1 MKKFINISL
10 IAGILC
16 LFFGTGL
23 FFVGGAMGGGKVVK
37 KLDFSSML
45 TTDSKNLEKEYA
57 VLEKTKIDD
66 FDKINVK
73 LNTIDFKIV
82 KSDDKNCYIAYNLKK
97 EKGEVTAEYE
107 VSDGEFKLRQ
117 KSNHVTVNMDL
128 SGIEALISGTKDY
141 TQRNQFILYL
151 PEAKQISSAELDMA
165 DGDISVDGLRSD
177 RIDISVDAGDIKLL
191 DTESKEI
198 KIASSDG
205 DMAVKDSKLNTV
217 TINDSYGDIKFE
229 DTDIDSGK
237 ISTNDGDISVK
248 NTNLKGINIT
258 DNYGDIKCND
268 GSFEDIAVKLNDGD
282 LRLEDTKFDG
292 NIKIKS
298 GYGDV
303 KVIGFDDWK
312 GISVNAKTSYGD
324 VSVKNIT
331 DGDKTETSFERN
343 IESPTATLEI
353 KCSDGDIS
361 IR

>member
-1 MKKFINISL
+1 MQ
-10 IAGILC
+10 
-16 LFFGTGL
+16 
-23 FFVGGAMGGGKVVK
+23 V
-37 KLDFSSML
+37 
-45 TTDSKNLEKEYA
+45 
-57 VLEKTKIDD
+57 
-66 FDKINVK
+66 
-73 LNTIDFKIV
+73 
-82 KSDDKNCYIAYNLKK
+82 
-97 EKGEVTAEYE
+97 
-107 VSDGEFKLRQ
+107 R
-117 KSNHVTVNMDL
+117 
-128 SGIEALISGTKDY
+128 
-141 TQRNQFILYL
+141 
-151 PEAKQISSAELDMA
+151 
-165 DGDISVDGLRSD
+165 
-177 RIDISVDAGDIKLL
+177 
-191 DTESKEI
+191 
-198 KIASSDG
+198 
-205 DMAVKDSKLNTV
+205 
-217 TINDSYGDIKFE
+217 
-229 DTDIDSGK
+229 SGK

-248 NTNLKGINIT
+248 NTSLKGINIT

>member
-1 MKKFINISL
+1 MKN
-10 IAGILC
+10 
-16 LFFGTGL
+16 
-23 FFVGGAMGGGKVVK
+23 
-37 KLDFSSML
+37 
-45 TTDSKNLEKEYA
+45 
-57 VLEKTKIDD
+57 
-66 FDKINVK
+66 
-73 LNTIDFKIV
+73 
-82 KSDDKNCYIAYNLKK
+82 
-97 EKGEVTAEYE
+97 
-107 VSDGEFKLRQ
+107 
-117 KSNHVTVNMDL
+117 
-128 SGIEALISGTKDY
+128 
-141 TQRNQFILYL
+141 
-151 PEAKQISSAELDMA
+151 
-165 DGDISVDGLRSD
+165 
-177 RIDISVDAGDIKLL
+177 
-191 DTESKEI
+191 
-198 KIASSDG
+198 
-205 DMAVKDSKLNTV
+205 SKLNTV

-229 DTDIDSGK
+229 DADIDSGK

-343 IESPTATLEI
+343 IESATATVEI